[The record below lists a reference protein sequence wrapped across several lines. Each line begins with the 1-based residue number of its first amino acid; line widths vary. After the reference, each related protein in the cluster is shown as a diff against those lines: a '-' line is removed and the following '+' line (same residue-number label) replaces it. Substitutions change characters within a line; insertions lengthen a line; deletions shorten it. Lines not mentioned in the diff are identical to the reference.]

1 MDRWANGQ
9 TDKHREMQET
19 SDFDIK
25 LIWVLGLSS
34 LIRSHKVSYWCF
46 FTQKNVLELSLRLL
60 KIKIISSSCRLYIV
74 IVLKCT
80 KGDRHDSKRNFGES
94 QRLNLF

>member
-1 MDRWANGQ
+1 MDRWANRQ

-46 FTQKNVLELSLRLL
+46 FTKTNVN
-60 KIKIISSSCRLYIV
+60 K
-74 IVLKCT
+74 
-80 KGDRHDSKRNFGES
+80 F
-94 QRLNLF
+94 